1 MKKMELLTGPR
12 LSFLLIQFVFLCS
25 SPVLA
30 WGPGHD
36 DVNRLALTI
45 TPAELKGL
53 LGGEYQAKFVNL
65 SHAPD
70 DFTPWEELKY
80 ITISHDDLAFLKLHG
95 CKSPFYLHAHRF
107 PGPIINFIL
116 IVRAMRDKNPERMA
130 MWMACLMHTCAD
142 EVSCNHESL
151 IEYITYALDP
161 SGKQGGFKIKCGD
174 GIGLD
179 FADVARTE
187 EGVRII
193 QALLK
198 GYQPAVFSEDS
209 QEAILKLRERRLEAG
224 TFMTRRAAPIATTY
238 GLNASEEIRRNGMKA
253 LAELGIYG
261 VKSGMDAI
269 MTAWKLAQAGQEPE
283 LTPEFLQRCQR
294 EYQSQENKWFENKP
308 LDDDSVYWGLLE
320 GALKD
325 KPAVGVL
332 IEPSFTYPEAK
343 LYFGSSVITAS
354 IMRTLKNGGVPYR
367 PVDLREMEKKGLPSP
382 ALMPALIIY
391 AGNYGVSKQG
401 RENLRIYT
409 QTGGR
414 LIWIGGKY
422 DRQLFDVL
430 SNSLKEADEKLL
442 PVSRKNGQNNLHI
455 INKLRILFQG
465 PFQEA
470 LGDRAY
476 SFTHNPDTK
485 AGMHKPQC
493 FYKVEPQLPGIHIL
507 AELKTDETV
516 LNIAAALMDDKG
528 KALCVFVPEYLIA
541 PYLLSDETSMADPSK
556 LELDSVGKKILFSS
570 LRMMVPDILKDY
582 RNAL

>member
-1 MKKMELLTGPR
+1 M
-12 LSFLLIQFVFLCS
+12 
-25 SPVLA
+25 
-30 WGPGHD
+30 
-36 DVNRLALTI
+36 
-45 TPAELKGL
+45 PAELKGL
-53 LGGEYQAKFVNL
+53 LGGGYQAKFVNL

-80 ITISHDDLAFLKLHG
+80 ITISHNDLAFLKLHG
-95 CKSPFYLHAHRF
+95 CKSPFDLHAHRF
-107 PGPIINFIL
+107 PGLAVNFIL
-116 IVRAMRDKNPERMA
+116 IVRAMRDKDPERMA
-130 MWMACLMHTCAD
+130 MWMACRMHTCAD

-151 IEYITYALDP
+151 IDYMTYALDP
-161 SGKQGGFKIKCGD
+161 SGKQGGFKMKLGN

-179 FADVARTE
+179 FADVVGTE
-187 EGVRII
+187 EGARIS
-193 QALLK
+193 QELLK
-198 GYQPAVFSEDS
+198 GYQPSVFSEDP
-209 QEAILKLRERRLEAG
+209 QEAILKLMERKLAAV
-224 TFMTRRAAPIATTY
+224 TFMTRRAAPIAATY
-238 GLNASEEIRRNGMKA
+238 GQNASEEIRRNGMKA
-253 LAELGIYG
+253 LAELGVFG
-261 VKSGMDAI
+261 VKQGLDDI
-269 MTAWKLAQAGQEPE
+269 MTAWKLAQASQEPE
-283 LTPEFLQRCQR
+283 LTSEFLKECRQ

-308 LDDDSVYWGLLE
+308 LENDSIYWGLLE

-332 IEPSFTYPEAK
+332 LEPSSAYPEAK

-367 PVDLREMEKKGLPSP
+367 PVDLRDLEKKGLPSP
-382 ALMPALIIY
+382 AIMPALIIY
-391 AGNYGVSKQG
+391 AGNYGVSEQG

-409 QTGGR
+409 QAGGR
-414 LIWIGGKY
+414 LLWIGGRY
-422 DRQLFDVL
+422 DKHLFGVF

-442 PVSRKNGQNNLHI
+442 PVSRKYGQNNLGI
-455 INKLRILFQG
+455 IKKIKILFLE

-493 FYKVEPQLPGIHIL
+493 FYVVEPRAPQVHIL
-507 AELKTDETV
+507 AKLEVDETV

-541 PYLLSDETSMADPSK
+541 PYLLSDETSVADPSK

-570 LRMMVPDILKDY
+570 LRMIAPDILKDY